1 MKFFNSSRFTRVSR
15 LSFLLM
21 DQCIKLL
28 LNVEHVLVPLV
39 AEDDKYSGSKAVGKN
54 VAALTCELE
63 GILLGLELA
72 VRYFESSQYRKHTEN
87 VYILCD
93 CSSAID
99 VTVNRLYTAT
109 CLELFT
115 RLAHFE
121 GVLSDVNVNIV
132 LSWIPGHQGI
142 LFNQTADCLAKET
155 AREIYTGN
163 VSAMCFVTYNDSVKI
178 AADIARKS

>member
-1 MKFFNSSRFTRVSR
+1 MYEAAVGYGA
-15 LSFLLM
+15 
-21 DQCIKLL
+21 CAA
-28 LNVEHVLVPLV
+28 VLVPL
-39 AEDDKYSGSKAVGKN
+39 AGDDKYSGSKAVGKN

-87 VYILCD
+87 LYILCD

-99 VTVNRLYTAT
+99 IIVHRLCTAT

-121 GVLSDVNVNIV
+121 GVLSDMNVNIV
-132 LSWIPGHQGI
+132 LSWIPGHQEI
-142 LFNQTADCLAKET
+142 SCLL
-155 AREIYTGN
+155 YTSPSPRDGLLSRMPS
-163 VSAMCFVTYNDSVKI
+163 SA
-178 AADIARKS
+178 